1 MLPVIQLGPLS
12 LPTGPLALLLAV
24 WAALAVGAW
33 AARRE
38 GLNGDHIYNAGL
50 YGLVAG
56 LVASRLAHVIVYW
69 DAYRTQLLE
78 IFGFN
83 QRAFLLWPGAIVA
96 LIVAGWYIY
105 RHRLPLLKVL
115 DAIAPGVL
123 VGIAIADVAA
133 LLTGRNAGLPAP
145 QGVPWAVNLWGV
157 ARHPVQI
164 YEAVAALAVA
174 ALVLWMI
181 ARGSRPGAA
190 ALVAVCGYGLSRW
203 LLEPFRAP
211 EASVTM
217 LGGLRLAQV
226 LGLAA
231 AVIALWG
238 LRVLTLRPQRP
249 DDPTAPVEQ
258 VR

>member
-12 LPTGPLALLLAV
+12 LPTDPLALLLAF

-38 GLNGDHIYNAGL
+38 GLDGDHIYNAGL

-56 LVASRLAHVIVYW
+56 FIAARLAHVIVYW

-83 QRAFLLWPGAIVA
+83 QRAFLLWPGVIAA
-96 LIVAGWYIY
+96 LAVAGWYIY
-105 RHRLPLLKVL
+105 RHRLPLVKML
-115 DAIAPGVL
+115 DAIAPGAL

-133 LLTGRNAGLPAP
+133 LLVGRNAGAPAAL
-145 QGVPWAVNLWGV
+145 PWAVNLWGV

-190 ALVAVCGYGLSRW
+190 ALVALCGYGLSRW
-203 LLEPFRAP
+203 LLEPFRA
-211 EASVTM
+211 ESVTV

-231 AVIALWG
+231 AVVALWG
-238 LRVLTLRPQRP
+238 LRRFAMKTQRGEASP
-249 DDPTAPVEQ
+249 KE
-258 VR
+258 

>member
-38 GLNGDHIYNAGL
+38 GLNGDDIYNAGL
-50 YGLVAG
+50 NGLVAG
-56 LVASRLAHVIVYW
+56 LVAARLAHVIVYW

-83 QRAFLLWPGAIVA
+83 QRAFLLWPGVIVA
-96 LIVAGWYIY
+96 LAVAGWYVY
-105 RHRLPLLKVL
+105 RHRLPLVKVL

-123 VGIAIADVAA
+123 VGIAIVDVAA

-145 QGVPWAVNLWGV
+145 QGVPWAVSLWGV
-157 ARHPVQI
+157 PRHPVQL
-164 YEAVAALAVA
+164 YEALTALAVA
-174 ALVLWMI
+174 GLALWMI
-181 ARGSRPGAA
+181 ARGSRPGSA
-190 ALVAVCGYGLSRW
+190 ALVALCGYGLSRW

-211 EASVTM
+211 EASVTI

-226 LGLAA
+226 VGLAL
-231 AVIALWG
+231 AVVALWG
-238 LRVLTLRPQRP
+238 LGRLATR
-249 DDPTAPVEQ
+249 TG
-258 VR
+258 

>member
-38 GLNGDHIYNAGL
+38 GLDGDDIYNAGL
-50 YGLVAG
+50 YGLAAG
-56 LVASRLAHVIVYW
+56 LVAARLAHVIVYW

-83 QRAFLLWPGAIVA
+83 QRAFLLWPGVIVA
-96 LIVAGWYIY
+96 LAVAGWYVY
-105 RHRLPLLKVL
+105 RHRLPLVKVL

-133 LLTGRNAGLPAP
+133 LLTGRNAGAP
-145 QGVPWAVNLWGV
+145 TNLPWAVSLWGV
-157 ARHPVQI
+157 PRHPVQI
-164 YEAVAALAVA
+164 YEALAALAVA
-174 ALVLWMI
+174 ALALWMI
-181 ARGSRPGAA
+181 ARGSRPGSA
-190 ALVAVCGYGLSRW
+190 ALVALCGYGLSRW

-211 EASVTM
+211 EASVTV

-226 LGLAA
+226 VGLAVA
-231 AVIALWG
+231 LIALWG
-238 LRVLTLRPQRP
+238 LGRLASRT
-249 DDPTAPVEQ
+249 D
-258 VR
+258 

>member
-12 LPTGPLALLLAV
+12 LPTYPLGLLLAAWV
-24 WAALAVGAW
+24 ALAVGAW
-33 AARRE
+33 AARRM
-38 GLNGDHIYNAGL
+38 GLNGDDIYNAGL

-56 LVASRLAHVIVYW
+56 FVAARLGHVVTYW
-69 DAYRTQLLE
+69 DAYRAQLLE

-83 QRAFLLWPGAIVA
+83 QRAFLLWPGVIVA
-96 LIVAGWYIY
+96 LAVAGWYIY
-105 RHRLPLLKVL
+105 RHRLPLVKVL
-115 DAIAPGVL
+115 DAFAPGVL
-123 VGIAIADVAA
+123 VGIAIADGAA
-133 LLTGRNAGLPAP
+133 LLAGRNAGAPAP

-181 ARGSRPGAA
+181 ARRSRPGAA
-190 ALVAVCGYGLSRW
+190 ALVALCGYGLSRW

-211 EASVTM
+211 EATPAI

-231 AVIALWG
+231 AAAGLWG
-238 LRVLTLRPQRP
+238 LGRLRQPSRP
-249 DDPTAPVEQ
+249 GQTSQHE
-258 VR
+258 